1 MNKKICIFLL
11 FMVMLLSGCASVEF
25 ENKEPDDVISTAI
38 YEAIGDEF
46 YYLGSNKYT
55 DADLSYMY
63 LIRHFDER
71 QREVLYDVINT
82 VNETI
87 KKEEIKDKVCII
99 FCRELSGGATIKCI
113 IMKNYSNNE
122 LQNPDCEGLQ
132 NLMIMGCE
140 FNDCVCE
147 QPMTYIALSNIKY
160 LEIDVEIQER
170 AEKEGIDW
178 FECWPE
184 LEKMEVAAF
193 GETYKCK
200 MADDAI
206 SNAIHEAVGYEAF
219 YLGKKQNTG
228 AELCYEYYIRDRW
241 RSDIE
246 LAEILRDVVTAVNNT
261 IKEENITD
269 LVSINFYYKTEEV
282 VLSLHNY
289 SDSQLEYPD
298 LEGLGRVVILGNY
311 SEGFKYNRPKTYSL
325 LPNIKY
331 LEVKEHIQEN
341 ANFEGIDW
349 YDYWPDLENIVLLD
363 SLKFPDGKMPDDDIS
378 SAVWDA
384 VGDDLKY
391 LGKSD
396 RYRPIP
402 ELCYEYYITIKG
414 NDSNKIEDV
423 LADATSA
430 VNITIKE
437 EGITD
442 LVSVFFY
449 IEHGSRGPE
458 LVLHLYNYSEYEL
471 ESPDLN
477 GLEKA
482 IISGCEDKKS
492 EYNNPEI
499 YSLLPNIKYLEVK
512 ERVNGRAYDQGI
524 DWYDYWPD
532 LESVEV
538 F

>member
-1 MNKKICIFLL
+1 MNKKICISLL
-11 FMVMLLSGCASVEF
+11 FMIMLLSGCASVEF

-38 YEAIGDEF
+38 YDTIGDEL
-46 YYLGSNKYT
+46 YYLGKEEYT
-55 DADLSYMY
+55 DGELCYKY
-63 LIRHFDER
+63 LMREVEKER
-71 QREVLYDVINT
+71 SEVLYDVVSA
-82 VNETI
+82 VNEI
-87 KKEEIKDKVCII
+87 LKKERIKEKVSIV
-99 FCRELSGGATIKCI
+99 FCHELPGGRTNGCVVIT
-113 IMKNYSNNE
+113 NYSEDE
-122 LQNPDCEGLQ
+122 LHDSDREGLH
-132 NLMIMGCE
+132 NLVINGFEHGECIY
-140 FNDCVCE
+140 NN
-147 QPMTYIALSNIKY
+147 PMTYIALSNIKY
-160 LEIDVEIQER
+160 LEIDVEIHER

-200 MADDAI
+200 MADDVI

-241 RSDIE
+241 KSDIE
-246 LAEILRDVVTAVNNT
+246 LAEILRDVVTEVNNT
-261 IKEENITD
+261 IKEEKITD

-298 LEGLGRVVILGNY
+298 LDGLGRVVILGNY
-311 SEGFKYNRPKTYSL
+311 SEGFKYNSPKTYSL

-349 YDYWPDLENIVLLD
+349 YDYWPDLENILLLD

-471 ESPDLN
+471 ESPDLK